1 MTVLFT
7 CRCHFLPACNIFKC
21 DEAYRHPTC
30 SRCLKGSLHETCM
43 LLHDTLHMAFTYAS
57 QYNPHMQE
65 HFNLHHTCLS
75 LSHSTCMFQT
85 MYQHVLRLYLCPGM
99 PIALV
104 HKRPILLLHP
114 SVHSTIYIMQHHYHP
129 NLSTEHVEAPQA
141 YQEYNLDTV
150 LVLTPA
156 NNALS
161 QEHLNDFQNA
171 DKSAHEFILERVMG
185 QLCQTRS
192 PSASFDKKDAR
203 KVLFKPN

>member
-1 MTVLFT
+1 
-7 CRCHFLPACNIFKC
+7 
-21 DEAYRHPTC
+21 
-30 SRCLKGSLHETCM
+30 
-43 LLHDTLHMAFTYAS
+43 
-57 QYNPHMQE
+57 
-65 HFNLHHTCLS
+65 
-75 LSHSTCMFQT
+75 MFQT

-129 NLSTEHVEAPQA
+129 NLSTEHVEALQA
-141 YQEYNLDTV
+141 YQEYNLDAV

-156 NNALS
+156 DNALL

-171 DKSAHEFILERVMG
+171 DKSAREIILERVMG